1 MSTEEEARLDGNE
14 EEEEP
19 VNEEGGEGAGGEGA
33 KKKKKKKKNKGAGE
47 TEGSAIGDISG
58 TKALQEVCVS
68 AK

>member
-1 MSTEEEARLDGNE
+1 MSTEEEARLDGKE

-47 TEGSAIGDISG
+47 TEGSPIGDISG
-58 TKALQEVCVS
+58 SKALQEVC
-68 AK
+68 A

>member
-1 MSTEEEARLDGNE
+1 MSNEEEARLDGKE

-47 TEGSAIGDISG
+47 TEGSPIGDISG
-58 TKALQEVCVS
+58 SKALQEVC
-68 AK
+68 A